1 MKNIL
6 LLGDS
11 IRMGY
16 EKAVRSTLEGVANVY
31 APNHNGSFACN
42 VLRYLNEHQQ
52 MIGDGTFDVIHWNA
66 GLWDCMHLFGEEPST
81 PLEIYRYYIERICI
95 RMAKLYPGAKYVFAT
110 TTSVKEEW
118 MDPDFFRSNAEV
130 EAYNAAAV
138 EVVQRYGHAI
148 DDLYTV
154 SRGFPDEAR
163 TDTVH
168 FNTPMATEAFTR
180 QVLGCLSPILGLE
193 SIPDYREDLYI
204 GAPDGR

>member
-1 MKNIL
+1 MKHVL

-16 EKAVRSTLEGVANVY
+16 EKAVRASLEGFAGVY
-31 APNHNGSFACN
+31 APSQNGAFACN

-52 MIGDGTFDVIHWNA
+52 LIGGEHFDVIHWNA
-66 GLWDCMHLFGEEPST
+66 GLWDCMRLFGEEPST
-81 PLEIYRYYIERICI
+81 PPEIYRYYIERICI

-118 MDPDFFRSNAEV
+118 MDPDFFRCNADV
-130 EAYNAAAV
+130 EAYNAAALEIV
-138 EVVQRYGHAI
+138 ERYGHAV
-148 DDLYTV
+148 DDLYAV
-154 SRGFPDEAR
+154 SKTLPDHAR

-168 FNTPMATEAFTR
+168 FNTPGATEAFTR
-180 QVLGCLSPILGLE
+180 QILSCLMPVLGLDRV
-193 SIPDYREDLYI
+193 PDYREDLYI